1 MRKMV
6 DRPASIQPL
15 KSKLRLS
22 VLDDNDIEMIDQAAL
37 IILDEVGVYM
47 PSEKVLK
54 VMDQVGCE
62 VDFEKKNVRIPA
74 DVVKK
79 YMATAPRHFNLSGR
93 ERPELDVK
101 LDGKS
106 GTYCNNGGTAAFAV
120 DFETRTVRSSC
131 KQDVINSAI
140 IVDYMSIISIC
151 WPNVAA
157 AGAKQNPMLHELDA
171 SFNNTEK
178 HVMSASILGD
188 AGVKYALE
196 MAAIVAGGMDN
207 LKARPFLS
215 ALTCDISPLAHDK
228 GGLETII
235 GFANAGM
242 PTGHMAMP
250 IMGTT
255 APASQAGTLA
265 QGLAEVLSTMVLAQ
279 IINPGC
285 PCFMSIIPAI
295 IDPRS
300 GDYVYSSTSAQIAN
314 AAAVQLAHYYGV
326 PAYQGASYGG
336 SCYELNRWQVGKENV
351 YLPLLA
357 TLAGADMCFSIS
369 LIGDDNI
376 WHPARICFDRE
387 INRAINIIG
396 QGVEVNGDTL
406 AFDTI
411 RKVGPRGHYLDREH
425 TVNNLPKLWDF
436 SFLFQ
441 KSENEE
447 TKWKD
452 LEELAWEEIR
462 WIINNHKVP
471 ELDPKV
477 QAELKQIIQAGEKEL
492 LLG

>member
-1 MRKMV
+1 
-6 DRPASIQPL
+6 L

-22 VLDDNDIEMIDQAAL
+22 VLDDNDIKMIDQAAL
-37 IILDEVGVYM
+37 TILNEVGVYM
-47 PSEKVLK
+47 PSEKALTI
-54 VMDQVGCE
+54 MHETGSN
-62 VDFEKKNVRIPA
+62 VDFEKKRVKIPA

-79 YMATAPRHFNLSGR
+79 YMANAPRHFTLPGR

-106 GTYCNNGGTAAFAV
+106 GTYCNNGGTAAYAV
-120 DFETRTVRSSC
+120 DFKTRTVRASC
-131 KQDVINSAI
+131 KQDVINAAI

-171 SFNNTEK
+171 CFNNTEK

-188 AGVKYALE
+188 AGVKYALK
-196 MAAIVAGGMDN
+196 MASIVTGGMEN
-207 LKARPFLS
+207 LKARPLLS
-215 ALTCDISPLAHDK
+215 ALTCDISPLAHDE
-228 GGLETII
+228 GGLEAIM
-235 GFANAGM
+235 GFASAGM

-279 IINPGC
+279 SINPGC

-396 QGVEVNGDTL
+396 QGIEVNGETL

-411 RKVGPRGHYLDREH
+411 REVGPRGHYLAEVH
-425 TVNNLPKLWDF
+425 TAANLPKLWDP

-441 KSENEE
+441 KSEDPDE
-447 TKWKD
+447 KWQD
-452 LEELAWEEIR
+452 LEELAWEEIK
-462 WIINNHKVP
+462 WIINNHKIP
-471 ELDPKV
+471 ELEQKV
-477 QAELKQIIQAGEKEL
+477 QTELKQIIKAGEKEL
-492 LLG
+492 SLS

>member
-1 MRKMV
+1 MKKMV
-6 DRPASIQPL
+6 DHPASIQPL

-22 VLDDNDIEMIDQAAL
+22 ILDDSDIKMIDQAAL
-37 IILDEVGVYM
+37 TILNEIGVYM
-47 PSEKVLK
+47 PSEKALK
-54 VMDQVGCE
+54 LMDEAGSK
-62 VDFEKKNVRIPA
+62 VDFKKKKVRITA

-79 YMATAPRHFNLSGR
+79 YMAHAPRHFTLPGR
-93 ERPELDVK
+93 QRPELDVK
-101 LDGKS
+101 LDGKR
-106 GTYCNNGGTAAFAV
+106 GTYCNNGGTAAYAI
-120 DFETRTVRSSC
+120 DFETRTVRSSR
-131 KQDVINSAI
+131 KEDVINAAK
-140 IVDYMSIISIC
+140 IVDYMPIISIC

-157 AGAKQNPMLHELDA
+157 AEPNHSPMLHELDA
-171 SFNNTEK
+171 CFNYTEK

-188 AGVKYALE
+188 AAVKYALE
-196 MAAIVAGGMDN
+196 MASVVVGGMQK
-207 LKARPFLS
+207 LKERPFLS
-215 ALTCDISPLAHDK
+215 ALTCDVSPLAHDES
-228 GGLETII
+228 GLEAIM
-235 GFANAGM
+235 GFADVGM

-255 APASQAGTLA
+255 APASQAATLA

-300 GDYVYSSTSAQIAN
+300 GEYVYSATSAQIAN

-357 TLAGADMCFSIS
+357 TLVGADMCFSIS
-369 LIGDDNI
+369 LIGDDNT

-396 QGVEVNGDTL
+396 QGVEVSGETL

-411 RKVGPRGHYLDREH
+411 REVGPRGHYLAERH
-425 TVNNLPKLWDF
+425 TATNLPKLWDP

-441 KSENEE
+441 KSEDTDGE
-447 TKWKD
+447 WQD
-452 LEELAWEEIR
+452 LEELAWKEIK

-471 ELDPKV
+471 ELEPEI
-477 QAELKQIIQAGEKEL
+477 QAELKRIIKAGEKEL
-492 LLG
+492 SLS